1 MMRADRRGTSTRRQ
15 SPSSCVPLQCP
26 LGRLLTA
33 IPFVMLLATMG
44 GAAPAVGQSCTG
56 LVACQSLD
64 QENLLAYFNTLRSVP
79 GGQALLDA
87 NMKTEESIYLNANQ
101 AQKIASGTV
110 FILPFSRVPSSRLL
124 SGGP

>member
-1 MMRADRRGTSTRRQ
+1 MLRADRRGTANRRQ
-15 SPSSCVPLQCP
+15 SPSSCVRCNLQCP

-44 GAAPAVGQSCTG
+44 GAAPAAGQSCTG

-64 QENLLAYFNTLRSVP
+64 QENLLAYFNTLTSVP
-79 GGQALLDA
+79 GGRALLDA

-101 AQKIASGTV
+101 GQKTASGTV
-110 FILPFSRVPSSRLL
+110 FILPLL
-124 SGGP
+124 PANLLIRACP